1 MTSLL
6 YVGRLFILLTSI
18 HVLWYFVVYCSYV
31 PYIIYLYCAQ
41 YNEIPI
47 LYTYYYFDISSIHIL
62 YLILLVHYNKYLSEY
77 FTCITF
83 PFVVCNFNA
92 ITYMYNNGYPWCFS
106 RKCMTQHKHV
116 TVVGEYFGYLCWSC
130 EMINVYSSWVP
141 PSPTKF
147 TSSVNYETW
156 SSFLI
161 HMRESIMSQQI
172 KKNTL
177 AIYHCWPMQ
186 NFTNSLKFLILQ
198 YRYLKNYS

>member
-31 PYIIYLYCAQ
+31 LYIIYLYCAQ

-47 LYTYYYFDISSIHIL
+47 LYTHYYFDISSIHIL

-83 PFVVCNFNA
+83 PFVVCNFND
-92 ITYMYNNGYPWCFS
+92 ITYMYNNGYPWWFS

-116 TVVGEYFGYLCWSC
+116 HSSWDYFGYLCWSC
-130 EMINVYSSWVP
+130 EMINV
-141 PSPTKF
+141 
-147 TSSVNYETW
+147 
-156 SSFLI
+156 
-161 HMRESIMSQQI
+161 
-172 KKNTL
+172 
-177 AIYHCWPMQ
+177 
-186 NFTNSLKFLILQ
+186 
-198 YRYLKNYS
+198 

>member
-31 PYIIYLYCAQ
+31 YLYCAQ

-92 ITYMYNNGYPWCFS
+92 ITYMYNNGYPWWFS

-130 EMINVYSSWVP
+130 EMINVYSG
-141 PSPTKF
+141 
-147 TSSVNYETW
+147 
-156 SSFLI
+156 SSFMGTPLPHQIYIISELWNMIFISYSYEGI
-161 HMRESIMSQQI
+161 H
-172 KKNTL
+172 NV
-177 AIYHCWPMQ
+177 P
-186 NFTNSLKFLILQ
+186 TN
-198 YRYLKNYS
+198 

>member
-1 MTSLL
+1 M
-6 YVGRLFILLTSI
+6 Y
-18 HVLWYFVVYCSYV
+18 LWYFVVYCSYV

-92 ITYMYNNGYPWCFS
+92 ITYMYNNGYPWWFS

-116 TVVGEYFGYLCWSC
+116 TVVGVKWLMFIVVLL
-130 EMINVYSSWVP
+130 SWVP

-161 HMRESIMSQQI
+161 HMRESIMSQ
-172 KKNTL
+172 KN
-177 AIYHCWPMQ
+177 
-186 NFTNSLKFLILQ
+186 
-198 YRYLKNYS
+198 

>member
-6 YVGRLFILLTSI
+6 YVGRLFIHVLLTSI

-31 PYIIYLYCAQ
+31 LYIIYLYCAQ

-92 ITYMYNNGYPWCFS
+92 ITYMYNNGYPWWFS

-130 EMINVYSSWVP
+130 EMINVYSG
-141 PSPTKF
+141 
-147 TSSVNYETW
+147 
-156 SSFLI
+156 SSFMGTPLPHQIYIISELWNMIFISYSYEGI
-161 HMRESIMSQQI
+161 H
-172 KKNTL
+172 NV
-177 AIYHCWPMQ
+177 P
-186 NFTNSLKFLILQ
+186 TN
-198 YRYLKNYS
+198 